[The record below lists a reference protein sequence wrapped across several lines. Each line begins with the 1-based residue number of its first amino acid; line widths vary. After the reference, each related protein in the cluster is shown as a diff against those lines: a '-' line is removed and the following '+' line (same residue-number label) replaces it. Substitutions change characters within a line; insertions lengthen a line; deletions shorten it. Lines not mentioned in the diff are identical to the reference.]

1 MSYIDSNILPNIFTL
16 SLKQKHYYLRKQ
28 PMIPLRK
35 FRILINRMM
44 KQGSKKIRLPSTL
57 NNLFCCH
64 FEVFRKYNDTSLKF
78 VELFLN

>member
-1 MSYIDSNILPNIFTL
+1 
-16 SLKQKHYYLRKQ
+16 
-28 PMIPLRK
+28 MIPLRK

-64 FEVFRKYNDTSLKF
+64 FEVFRKYNDISLKL
-78 VELFLN
+78 VELFLK

>member
-1 MSYIDSNILPNIFTL
+1 MMS
-16 SLKQKHYYLRKQ
+16 
-28 PMIPLRK
+28 LRK

-44 KQGSKKIRLPSTL
+44 KQGSKTIGLPSTL

-64 FEVFRKYNDTSLKF
+64 FEVFRKCNDTSLKF